1 MSESMAFIG
10 GGAVAG
16 LAALVLLK
24 GTNTPLQSN
33 FAVAP
38 QMPGTVVAPGVQPQ
52 MYSPYNPYGQPMYPG
67 QVQPPVP
74 PNTDQRLE
82 MEKFNTQMQLE
93 RLKSDNEQLKE
104 QLKLQ
109 NQQLQSQVQN
119 FNTQQQWLSAQQ
131 NNQQKAAAFQP
142 QNPSWWS
149 SPMLWAVGGATLT
162 IGGGV
167 VVAGVLALFSPRQRP
182 ARTVQVI
189 HPYQGNTPP
198 LIPVRRAEFL
208 PASRM
213 EARRVEA
220 QEYDEMQ

>member
-10 GGAVAG
+10 GVAVAG

-24 GTNTPLQSN
+24 GTNTPLQPN
-33 FAVAP
+33 FGVASQIPGTLVAP
-38 QMPGTVVAPGVQPQ
+38 QGMQPQ
-52 MYSPYNPYGQPMYPG
+52 MYPYGPYGQPIYPNSN
-67 QVQPPVP
+67 QQPVT

-82 MEKFNTQMQLE
+82 VEKLNTQMQLE
-93 RLKSDNEQLKE
+93 RLKNDNE

-109 NQQLQSQVQN
+109 NQQLQGQVQN
-119 FNTQQQWLSAQQ
+119 FNTQQQWQLAQQ
-131 NNQQKAAAFQP
+131 NNQPKTAAFQP
-142 QNPSWWS
+142 QNPWWS

-182 ARTVQVI
+182 ARTIQVI

-198 LIPVRRAEFL
+198 LVPVRRAEFL
-208 PASRM
+208 PAARM

-220 QEYDEMQ
+220 PEYDEMQ

>member
-10 GGAVAG
+10 GVAVAG

-24 GTNTPLQSN
+24 GTNTPLQPN

-38 QMPGTVVAPGVQPQ
+38 QMPGTVVAPGMQSP
-52 MYSPYNPYGQPMYPG
+52 MYPYGPYGQPVYPNPN
-67 QVQPPVP
+67 QPP
-74 PNTDQRLE
+74 TAASADQRLE
-82 MEKFNTQMQLE
+82 MEKLNTQMQLE
-93 RLKSDNEQLKE
+93 RLKNDNEQLKV
-104 QLKLQ
+104 Q
-109 NQQLQSQVQN
+109 NQQLQGQVQN
-119 FNTQQQWLSAQQ
+119 FNTQQQWQQAQQ
-131 NNQQKAAAFQP
+131 YNQQKAAAFQP
-142 QNPSWWS
+142 QQNPSWWS

-198 LIPVRRAEFL
+198 LVPVRRAEFL

-220 QEYDEMQ
+220 PEYDEMH

>member
-10 GGAVAG
+10 GVAVAG

-24 GTNTPLQSN
+24 GTNTPLQPN

-38 QMPGTVVAPGVQPQ
+38 QIPGVVAPQGMQPQ
-52 MYSPYNPYGQPMYPG
+52 MYPYGPYGQPMYPN
-67 QVQPPVP
+67 QVQPPTGT
-74 PNTDQRLE
+74 NTDQRLE
-82 MEKFNTQMQLE
+82 MEKLNTQMQLE
-93 RLKSDNEQLKE
+93 RLKNDNE

-109 NQQLQSQVQN
+109 NQQLQGQVQN
-119 FNTQQQWLSAQQ
+119 FNTQQQWQLAQQ
-131 NNQQKAAAFQP
+131 NNQQKTAATTFQP
-142 QNPSWWS
+142 QNTWWS
-149 SPMLWAVGGATLT
+149 SPVLWAVGGATLT

-198 LIPVRRAEFL
+198 LVPVRRAEFL

-220 QEYDEMQ
+220 PEYDEMQ

>member
-1 MSESMAFIG
+1 
-10 GGAVAG
+10 
-16 LAALVLLK
+16 
-24 GTNTPLQSN
+24 
-33 FAVAP
+33 
-38 QMPGTVVAPGVQPQ
+38 MPGSVVAPGMQPQ
-52 MYSPYNPYGQPMYPG
+52 MYSPYNPYAPPPLYPG
-67 QVQPPVP
+67 QVQPSIA

-82 MEKFNTQMQLE
+82 MEKLNTQMQLE
-93 RLKSDNEQLKE
+93 RLKNDNE

-109 NQQLQSQVQN
+109 NQQLQGQVQN
-119 FNTQQQWLSAQQ
+119 FNTQQQWQLAQQ
-131 NNQQKAAAFQP
+131 NNQQKSAVLQP
-142 QNPSWWS
+142 ENPWWS

-198 LIPVRRAEFL
+198 LVPVRRAEFL

-220 QEYDEMQ
+220 PEYDEMHWKQDELKPQNTTKCINCSSHPF

>member
-10 GGAVAG
+10 GVAVAG

-24 GTNTPLQSN
+24 GTNTPIQPN

-38 QMPGTVVAPGVQPQ
+38 QMPGTVVAPGIQPQ
-52 MYSPYNPYGQPMYPG
+52 MYPYSPYGQPMYPS
-67 QVQPPVP
+67 QPPTAP
-74 PNTDQRLE
+74 TTDQRLE
-82 MEKFNTQMQLE
+82 VEKLNTQMQLE
-93 RLKSDNEQLKE
+93 RLKNDNE

-109 NQQLQSQVQN
+109 NQQLQGQVQN
-119 FNTQQQWLSAQQ
+119 FNTQQQWQLAQQ
-131 NNQQKAAAFQP
+131 NNQQKTAAFQP

-198 LIPVRRAEFL
+198 LVPVRRAEFL

-220 QEYDEMQ
+220 PEYDEMH

>member
-10 GGAVAG
+10 GVAVAG

-24 GTNTPLQSN
+24 GTNTPLQPN
-33 FAVAP
+33 FAVTP
-38 QMPGTVVAPGVQPQ
+38 QIPGVVAPQGMQPQ
-52 MYSPYNPYGQPMYPG
+52 MYPYGPYGQPMYPN
-67 QVQPPVP
+67 QVQPPTGT
-74 PNTDQRLE
+74 NNDQRLE
-82 MEKFNTQMQLE
+82 MEKLNTQMQLE
-93 RLKSDNEQLKE
+93 RLKNDNE

-109 NQQLQSQVQN
+109 NQQLQGQVQN
-119 FNTQQQWLSAQQ
+119 FNTQQQWQLAQQ
-131 NNQQKAAAFQP
+131 NNQQKSAATFQP
-142 QNPSWWS
+142 QNNWWS
-149 SPMLWAVGGATLT
+149 SPVLWAVGGATLT

-198 LIPVRRAEFL
+198 LVPVRRAEFL

-220 QEYDEMQ
+220 PEYDEMQ

>member
-10 GGAVAG
+10 GVAVAG

-38 QMPGTVVAPGVQPQ
+38 QMPGTVVAPGIQPQ
-52 MYSPYNPYGQPMYPG
+52 MYPYGPYGQPIYPTS
-67 QVQPPVP
+67 QSP
-74 PNTDQRLE
+74 TATSADQRLE
-82 MEKFNTQMQLE
+82 MEKLNTQMQLE
-93 RLKSDNEQLKE
+93 RFKNDNEQQKV
-104 QLKLQ
+104 QI
-109 NQQLQSQVQN
+109 QQLQAQIQN
-119 FNTQQQWLSAQQ
+119 FNTQQQWQQAQQ
-131 NNQQKAAAFQP
+131 YNQQKVTALQP
-142 QNPSWWS
+142 QNAAWWS

-198 LIPVRRAEFL
+198 LVPVRRAEFL

-220 QEYDEMQ
+220 PEYDEMH

>member
-10 GGAVAG
+10 GVAVAG

-24 GTNTPLQSN
+24 GTNTPLQPN

-52 MYSPYNPYGQPMYPG
+52 MYSPYNPYAPPPVYPAG
-67 QVQPPVP
+67 QVQPPA

-82 MEKFNTQMQLE
+82 MEKLNTQMQVE
-93 RLKSDNEQLKE
+93 RLKNDNEQLK
-104 QLKLQ
+104 LQ
-109 NQQLQSQVQN
+109 VQQFQGQIQN
-119 FNTQQQWLSAQQ
+119 FNTQQQWQLAQQ
-131 NNQQKAAAFQP
+131 NNQQKTAAFQP
-142 QNPSWWS
+142 QNSWWS
-149 SPMLWAVGGATLT
+149 SPVLWAVGGATLT

-198 LIPVRRAEFL
+198 LVPVRRAEFL

-213 EARRVEA
+213 EARRVETP
-220 QEYDEMQ
+220 EYDEMH

>member
-10 GGAVAG
+10 GVAVAG

-38 QMPGTVVAPGVQPQ
+38 QIPGVVAPQGMQPQ
-52 MYSPYNPYGQPMYPG
+52 MYPYGPYGQPMYPN
-67 QVQPPVP
+67 QVQPPTGT
-74 PNTDQRLE
+74 NNDQRLE
-82 MEKFNTQMQLE
+82 MEKLNTQMQLE
-93 RLKSDNEQLKE
+93 RLKNDNE

-109 NQQLQSQVQN
+109 NQQLQGQVQN
-119 FNTQQQWLSAQQ
+119 FNTQQQWQLAQQ
-131 NNQQKAAAFQP
+131 NNQPKTAATFQP
-142 QNPSWWS
+142 QNNWWS
-149 SPMLWAVGGATLT
+149 SPVLWAVGGATLT

-198 LIPVRRAEFL
+198 LVPVRRAEFL

-220 QEYDEMQ
+220 QEYDEMHG

>member
-10 GGAVAG
+10 GVAVAG

-24 GTNTPLQSN
+24 GTNTPLQPN

-38 QMPGTVVAPGVQPQ
+38 QMPGTVAAPG
-52 MYSPYNPYGQPMYPG
+52 MYSPYNPYAPPPVYPG
-67 QVQPPVP
+67 QAPPQTA
-74 PNTDQRLE
+74 PNIDQRLE
-82 MEKFNTQMQLE
+82 MEKLNTQMQLE
-93 RLKSDNEQLKE
+93 RLKNDNEQLKE

-109 NQQLQSQVQN
+109 NQQLQGQVQN

-131 NNQQKAAAFQP
+131 SNQQKVAALQP
-142 QNPSWWS
+142 QNSWWS

-182 ARTVQVI
+182 SRTVQVI

-198 LIPVRRAEFL
+198 LVPVRRAEFL

-220 QEYDEMQ
+220 PEYDEMH